1 MKGNSR
7 SSIAAAFLILV
18 VLVLS
23 LAGCGTPGDPM
34 LDDMYTR
41 GIYPGTTDT
50 YSVGSEDYYYERAYL
65 GHLYLYDEDP
75 FRLVGDAKVW
85 IEFRPD
91 LDFESVRAQG
101 TPTWVTRGA
110 FGGFSLP
117 LYSAGEELFLDM
129 CIPDRWDETTTIRVQ
144 IDVWLD
150 TAQDAVDDAF
160 RLQISYN
167 SFTSGV
173 DVVPNTFTDVEV
185 ETTTGVVAQYQTYLI
200 AFDIP
205 AGAMEGDDLL
215 AFRLRRISVVT
226 GNEIDGEVVVSHF
239 GLVYRCDKL
248 GNVTP
253 E

>member
-41 GIYPGTTDT
+41 DIYPGATDT
-50 YSVGSEDYYYERAYL
+50 YSVGSEDYYYEHGYL
-65 GHLYLYDEDP
+65 GHLHLYDEDP

-91 LDFESVRAQG
+91 LDFESVRALG
-101 TPTWVTRGA
+101 KPTWVTRGP

-117 LYSAGEELFLDM
+117 LYAAGEELFLDM
-129 CIPDRWDETTTIRVQ
+129 CIPDRWDGVSDIWVQ
-144 IDVWLD
+144 LDVWLD
-150 TAQDAVDDAF
+150 TAQDAADDAF
-160 RLQISYN
+160 RLQVSYN
-167 SFTSGV
+167 SVTSGA
-173 DVVPNTFTDVEV
+173 DIIPGTFNDVEV
-185 ETTTGVVAQYQTYLI
+185 EITTGVVVQYQTYLVPL
-200 AFDIP
+200 DIP
-205 AGAMEGDDLL
+205 AGIMEGDDLL
-215 AFRLRRISVVT
+215 AFRLRRVSVVT
-226 GNEIDGEVVVSHF
+226 GNEIAGELVIAHF